1 MLCVACGAQMHL
13 VEVRCDDTMM
23 VRGYEH
29 HTFECTGCREIERR
43 LTFSSAKRASTGRI
57 VQIFLRSYEAT
68 YAAKDTNS
76 GMVVMRNQDHQRLRE
91 RVNGFQ
97 RRQSAQPKIRCE
109 VVAAST

>member
-13 VEVRCDDTMM
+13 VEVRRDDTMM

-57 VQIFLRSYEAT
+57 VQICYDRNEAT
-68 YAAKDTNS
+68 YAAKDTKS

-91 RVNGFQ
+91 LCEWIGWGVRDGKVP
-97 RRQSAQPKIRCE
+97 SPKSDAR
-109 VVAAST
+109 